1 MLITLIDG
9 VEIMLN
15 HVAVLCGSVVQTG
28 WLSVI
33 GYQPN
38 DVILARL
45 GISNSVGGWQTLY
58 LGIWLRLVNRIRA
71 WS

>member
-45 GISNSVGGWQTLY
+45 GISNSVGGWQT
-58 LGIWLRLVNRIRA
+58 
-71 WS
+71 